1 MRAIIFIL
9 IVAVVVLIGG
19 IATGFLN
26 ISQTRQAA
34 VPEISTVGNGVTAK
48 GGQAPGF
55 DVETGSVKIGS
66 KQTTVRVPALEV
78 QKPGQAPSAA
88 VTNNVM

>member
-34 VPEISTVGNGVTAK
+34 VPEISTVGNGVTYHYVVVATNLA
-48 GGQAPGF
+48 GTSPSSPQA
-55 DVETGSVKIGS
+55 
-66 KQTTVRVPALEV
+66 
-78 QKPGQAPSAA
+78 
-88 VTNNVM
+88 